1 MERQLPQPLALG
13 DVKDVEAY
21 VRAIV
26 ATLRLGERDEF
37 EEYVADALELVVQRQ
52 KAIRP
57 GQSLQRSLAG
67 WLRWRLQDRRRER
80 HQEWRRNARGATAY
94 SLPTPTGLAWEH
106 PGNEG
111 EEPALAAHEEERLVQ
126 SRLQFAAFSDEAELR
141 DPRRIGR
148 FRGVPSWAALP
159 TGTAHELWQLI
170 KDERQTTS
178 DTAATQLPPF
188 TSRADVL

>member
-52 KAIRP
+52 KALRP

-67 WLRWRLQDRRRER
+67 CFAGVCKIAGASAT
-80 HQEWRRNARGATAY
+80 RNGAETRAGRPPTACRPQPG
-94 SLPTPTGLAWEH
+94 LPGSTLETKEKSPPSQPTRKSASFRAASNSPPSATRQNSATRAGSVASAASP
-106 PGNEG
+106 PG
-111 EEPALAAHEEERLVQ
+111 Q
-126 SRLQFAAFSDEAELR
+126 
-141 DPRRIGR
+141 R
-148 FRGVPSWAALP
+148 FRPAPHTNSGC
-159 TGTAHELWQLI
+159 
-170 KDERQTTS
+170 
-178 DTAATQLPPF
+178 
-188 TSRADVL
+188 